1 MQTILLV
8 LDILLGGV
16 LRRIRIAVPVLVFL
30 IFLALDASA
39 LGLGRGIAFLPDLA
53 FATVL
58 FWMIRHPSIMP
69 IPLVF
74 VVGFWTDAMNGS
86 HMGLSIIAYL
96 TVFYMIGS
104 FRADVEGSGFLFHW
118 GAAVTGIAVYFAIQ
132 WTFYSAYELEVIA
145 PFQNMIRACVTALLY
160 PLVYLFNNMLR
171 TFLWR
176 GALQTEDR
184 YFDGA

>member
-1 MQTILLV
+1 
-8 LDILLGGV
+8 
-16 LRRIRIAVPVLVFL
+16 
-30 IFLALDASA
+30 
-39 LGLGRGIAFLPDLA
+39 
-53 FATVL
+53 
-58 FWMIRHPSIMP
+58 
-69 IPLVF
+69 
-74 VVGFWTDAMNGS
+74 
-86 HMGLSIIAYL
+86 
-96 TVFYMIGS
+96 MIGS

-171 TFLWR
+171 SFLWR